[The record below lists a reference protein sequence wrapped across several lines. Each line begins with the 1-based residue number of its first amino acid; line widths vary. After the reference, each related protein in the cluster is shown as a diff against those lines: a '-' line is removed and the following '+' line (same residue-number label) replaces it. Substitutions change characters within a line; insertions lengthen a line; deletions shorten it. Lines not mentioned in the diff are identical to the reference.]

1 MFKPVFHPAKTTVQR
16 TQQHKRERRRRRQD
30 DAARDETPTSLSDP
44 SAYSISHDDEE
55 TECERRMSAMSE
67 GLVASKHPERRPGL
81 TEDEVEELRQA
92 FNLFDQV
99 RFGDSTFLS
108 KRH

>member
-1 MFKPVFHPAKTTVQR
+1 MFKPVFHQAKTTR
-16 TQQHKRERRRRRQD
+16 CNGHNNIKESDPTRQD
-30 DAARDETPTSLSDP
+30 DADVPSDP
-44 SAYSISHDDEE
+44 SANSISHDDEE